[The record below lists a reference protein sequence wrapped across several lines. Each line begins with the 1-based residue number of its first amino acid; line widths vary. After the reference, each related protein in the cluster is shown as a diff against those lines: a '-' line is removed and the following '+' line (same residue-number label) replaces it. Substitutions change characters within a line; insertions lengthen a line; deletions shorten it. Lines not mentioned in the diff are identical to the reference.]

1 MRDHEL
7 YYAGYHMT
15 LNNKKDKI
23 ENLEDAIDAHNKD
36 WATIKGFA
44 DGILGSRFWLHEKHD
59 DDDDEPAI
67 AETPLKRKKHDDG
80 EKP

>member
-1 MRDHEL
+1 
-7 YYAGYHMT
+7 MT

-59 DDDDEPAI
+59 DDDEPAI